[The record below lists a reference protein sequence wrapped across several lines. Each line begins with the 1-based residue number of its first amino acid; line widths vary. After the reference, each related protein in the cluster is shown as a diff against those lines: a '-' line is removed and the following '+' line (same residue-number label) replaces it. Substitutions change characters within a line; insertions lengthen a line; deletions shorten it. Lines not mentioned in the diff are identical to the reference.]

1 MGQKAKGKSKGKVL
15 PITGYEGPE
24 GEQMYSSTLP
34 STSKLDGGGGSAPRP
49 GRFTPWKD
57 PLPILQE
64 AGWAPRDG
72 LNGCRKSRPTPP
84 GFDPRTVQPVASRY
98 TD

>member
-57 PLPILQE
+57 PVPIVHYVSISIQTLRILLDFE
-64 AGWAPRDG
+64 RCCC
-72 LNGCRKSRPTPP
+72 LR
-84 GFDPRTVQPVASRY
+84 
-98 TD
+98 